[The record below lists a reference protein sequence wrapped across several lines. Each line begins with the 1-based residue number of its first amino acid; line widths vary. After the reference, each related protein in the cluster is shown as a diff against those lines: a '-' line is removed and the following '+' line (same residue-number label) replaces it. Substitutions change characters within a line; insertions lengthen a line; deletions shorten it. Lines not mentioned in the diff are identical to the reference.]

1 MITGEAK
8 SLSYIMKNVD
18 GTLRNTFRRTG
29 QRGGGHLSSPTNV
42 RGILI
47 GLNRAVFVEY
57 TSNGNDIGDMVVCN
71 YGGVF
76 DYRVTKGDIVAGIL
90 NTYAF
95 SNVEYI
101 FADKYIIQVMA
112 RRYNINPS
120 EVLKAIAM
128 NNGCDKFKRLKYFGY
143 FSLQQTDV
151 SRIAIRQVENFKKC
165 GQGIDTF
172 VRKFVSTLENFKE
185 AKSILTQL
193 SYDYEDNNAGLEIG
207 ITAVNEQ
214 NIRKPYRKFMSRPI
228 TYEFDEKLRSVGFV
242 DKFNKASE
250 MTDSVNDDIAFVN
263 RIFSNMDEICIRN
276 AFELLKTQEGFGSD
290 RDECI
295 KAISELNNK
304 MCPAAYIAKLSGLVN
319 NQCNS
324 VLNKGMLK
332 ELETYIKLEEHH
344 LHEMGYSFGKFAEAI
359 ERLSKEALQDVVSK
373 YRNSVYWSMLTDTIA
388 LEWLGYNMQSDCV
401 KSANKSTHNWLGLY
415 IIGKCKASELVK
427 HGSYVT
433 GENYKRPGAMKEAN
447 KITWEI
453 EDSYKMTQD
462 FKNIIG
468 YVKPKDEDGSM
479 AEDIVFVNNIFSGMD
494 MCDIN
499 YALHLLDEQEGFGDG
514 RDECIKGIA
523 ELDNDICLIAFKAG
537 REFNKQCKGVIDRDM
552 LKLLESYIKLD
563 DTVLYNVG
571 IAMGT
576 FAEAAERFTDE
587 QMRMYKQIRN
597 SGTDEKS
604 MIVILNSI
612 VAKWIDMQWRRDRES
627 VELADK
633 ETNGWLHKYVSGQ
646 CKASKLMTSVK
657 YPQASAEMYKDC
669 NIVQRAKNIAFG
681 LLENDSNKMR
691 RIAANR
697 AIDDSAS
704 NVIVGQRKRPTS
716 TPARRSRFS

>member
-1 MITGEAK
+1 
-8 SLSYIMKNVD
+8 MKNVD

-29 QRGGGHLSSPTNV
+29 QRGGGKLSSPTNV

-47 GLNRAVFVEY
+47 GLNRAIFVEY
-57 TSNGNDIGDMVVCN
+57 TNNGSDTGDMIVAN

-76 DYRVTKGDIVAGIL
+76 DYRTTKGDIVAGIL

-120 EVLKAIAM
+120 DVLKAIAM

-143 FSLQQTDV
+143 FSLQRTDV

-207 ITAVNEQ
+207 ITAVIEQ

-250 MTDSVNDDIAFVN
+250 ITGSVNDDIAFVN
-263 RIFSNMDEICIRN
+263 RIFSNMDEIDIRN
-276 AFELLKTQEGFGSD
+276 ALELLKTQEGFGSG

-332 ELETYIKLEEHH
+332 ELESYIKLEEHH

-359 ERLSKEALQDVVSK
+359 EGLNYTELNDIITK
-373 YRNSVYWSMLTDTIA
+373 YGSSVYWKMLTDKIA
-388 LEWLGYNMQSDCV
+388 IEWVGFNMELDCV
-401 KSANKSTHNWLGLY
+401 KSANRSTHDWLWAY
-415 IIGKCKASELVK
+415 IEGKCNANELVG
-427 HGSYVT
+427 HSNVT
-433 GENYKRPGAMKEAN
+433 GNNYKGQGVMKEVN
-447 KITWEI
+447 KIIWEI
-453 EDSYKMTQD
+453 SE
-462 FKNIIG
+462 I
-468 YVKPKDEDGSM
+468 
-479 AEDIVFVNNIFSGMD
+479 
-494 MCDIN
+494 
-499 YALHLLDEQEGFGDG
+499 
-514 RDECIKGIA
+514 
-523 ELDNDICLIAFKAG
+523 
-537 REFNKQCKGVIDRDM
+537 
-552 LKLLESYIKLD
+552 
-563 DTVLYNVG
+563 
-571 IAMGT
+571 
-576 FAEAAERFTDE
+576 
-587 QMRMYKQIRN
+587 
-597 SGTDEKS
+597 
-604 MIVILNSI
+604 
-612 VAKWIDMQWRRDRES
+612 
-627 VELADK
+627 
-633 ETNGWLHKYVSGQ
+633 
-646 CKASKLMTSVK
+646 
-657 YPQASAEMYKDC
+657 
-669 NIVQRAKNIAFG
+669 
-681 LLENDSNKMR
+681 
-691 RIAANR
+691 ANR
-697 AIDDSAS
+697 GTQQTDD
-704 NVIVGQRKRPTS
+704 VIVGQRKRPTN